1 VVGGV
6 GRRRSVKSLFVLVL
20 LAYSTFASAVPVCY
34 SGSGLGISPHV
45 ERNETYMQAMRS
57 ILNSEA
63 NEVRIPLPEWARGH
77 DVEVIILPMETGRDL
92 GVESRTRNIVEEMLD
107 HPLEVQGFSPMSRK
121 AVHER

>member
-1 VVGGV
+1 
-6 GRRRSVKSLFVLVL
+6 
-20 LAYSTFASAVPVCY
+20 
-34 SGSGLGISPHV
+34 
-45 ERNETYMQAMRS
+45 MQAMRS

-92 GVESRTRNIVEEMLD
+92 GVESRPRNIVEEMLD
-107 HPLEVQGFSPMSRK
+107 HPLEVQGFSPMSRQ